1 MTTKS
6 IRYTLEQIEDIIFKG
21 FDYEISNEVIEKIS
35 NLAIQVGSP
44 DYVKTP
50 IFKKNDNPT
59 KIDSTYMTTSKDN
72 SDNKK
77 KKRNRGNEILNDED
91 WVNLRTTFQPTKIE
105 TKIGID
111 ADFDLIRS
119 LINKITDKNYIE
131 IRNKIVDIIEK
142 VVNEQA
148 ESNLINIGTNIFDP
162 GWEREY
168 KNTSVN
174 DLLIASGIYMGEY
187 CTKELFEFLR
197 NEFPG
202 TLVTAFV
209 CDEDAISMALK
220 KDYVY
225 VSTNAADGPHYPG
238 IGAPEVSGTFP
249 RLIGRYVREKKELS
263 LIEAIKK
270 ITILPATRFGLKD
283 IGSIEVGK
291 NADIVIFDLNKI
303 IDEAD
308 FIGRGKPDAPPLG
321 IEYVVIN
328 GKRIV
333 ENGELT
339 NDYHS
344 GRLIRR

>member
-21 FDYEISNEVIEKIS
+21 FDYQISNEVIEKIS

-59 KIDSTYMTTSKDN
+59 KIDSTDTTTSKEF

-91 WVNLRTTFQPTKIE
+91 WVNVRTTFQPTKIE

-148 ESNLINIGTNIFDP
+148 ESNLINIGTNIFDIA
-162 GWEREY
+162 
-168 KNTSVN
+168 TSN
-174 DLLIASGIYMGEY
+174 RYYSKIYADLYTDLSS
-187 CTKELFEFLR
+187 KFEFIR
-197 NEFPG
+197 
-202 TLVTAFV
+202 
-209 CDEDAISMALK
+209 
-220 KDYVY
+220 
-225 VSTNAADGPHYPG
+225 
-238 IGAPEVSGTFP
+238 
-249 RLIGRYVREKKELS
+249 
-263 LIEAIKK
+263 IKYQENLQK
-270 ITILPATRFGLKD
+270 FT
-283 IGSIEVGK
+283 
-291 NADIVIFDLNKI
+291 DLFNN
-303 IDEAD
+303 
-308 FIGRGKPDAPPLG
+308 
-321 IEYVVIN
+321 IEYVDPNVNYDKFCEINKTNEKRKSLAAFYINLMNNDIISKVEIIVITRN
-328 GKRIV
+328 LLEKIYKYISL
-333 ENGELT
+333 ENKKNEVDELT
-339 NDYHS
+339 EIIALLYNKVLYENDKENSYDYIDGYTIS
-344 GRLIRR
+344 EIVQKIANSKIKDYKSLTNKALFKFMDLIDM